1 MLKQYDIFQSRKLG
15 DTTSVG
21 FVCRPSFVSFISF
34 LTNAPHINS
43 TTANGPEGSAV
54 KGRLEYVIL
63 KVLGEGGFGFV
74 FLVHDAN
81 KECAMKVEKKIET
94 RRHSKL
100 KMEISI
106 LKIMANLNR
115 STEKNQLLK
124 KNRGCVANFY
134 FMVIDLVGKCLAD
147 LKLVRPEKTMSLA
160 TGLGVGIQSP
170 EDIEDLHEIQ
180 FIHRDIKPANYAC
193 GKAPNTHV
201 IYRLDFGIARKV
213 MNKDNCLKTPRE
225 RVGFKGTVR
234 FASLACHRNQELG
247 RKDDVE
253 CWLYMMMDILIRQE
267 SEKDV
272 VGEMKTKARD
282 EKSSVHKEFYGD
294 LIGKDKFHAIL
305 KYLEGLQYVDT
316 PDYKYIYNLLR
327 EIGKEANADPDAL
340 FDWEEA
346 KKKD

>member
-1 MLKQYDIFQSRKLG
+1 MSQEDEFDEDIGLKKG
-15 DTTSVG
+15 
-21 FVCRPSFVSFISF
+21 
-34 LTNAPHINS
+34 S
-43 TTANGPEGSAV
+43 TV
-54 KGRLEYVIL
+54 KGRVEYVIL
-63 KVLGEGGFGFV
+63 KVLGEGGFGSV
-74 FLVHDAN
+74 FLVHDGN

-106 LKIMANLNR
+106 LKTIANLKKG
-115 STEKNQLLK
+115 STEKSVAEK
-124 KNRGCVANFY
+124 KPKREYHFTDIIDRGREANFY

-160 TGLGVGIQSP
+160 TGLGVGIQSL
-170 EDIEDLHEIQ
+170 EAIEDLHEIQ

-201 IYRLDFGIARKV
+201 IYILDFGIARKV

-253 CWLYMMMDILIRQE
+253 CWLYMMMDILIRQGLPWRKE